1 MCVCCRNRGIFIEV
15 RGRYTIPNEGKS
27 SVMSA
32 AGRNWPILAAI
43 VAAILLAS
51 PLWSVAMPAM
61 PDYPAHLATFYLLMG
76 HASQYYAID
85 WTWVPNLASEAIVP
99 MMARILPLA
108 IAAKLFISATVIMWV
123 LGPAAIQRALYGRS
137 SASVLL
143 AAFFAYNVNFMW
155 GFLNYTFAM
164 GVAYLVFA
172 AWIATDGNRSLLRIL
187 GFTAAITAIYFC
199 HLFALATLLLMIGCY
214 ELSVFWR
221 GSATVPGIARRAAIL
236 AAIVLPAAVAFIV
249 LKPAGDGGKFAFDF
263 ADSLLDRYEAAIQYH
278 FDVPAYFLTG
288 TLIVVFI
295 AGAAT
300 RILRIDNRM
309 FGVLAAL
316 LLGTLFMP
324 EWAMGGWGVDLR
336 LPPVLGAIA
345 FAATDLRLPSR
356 QAIATGTVS
365 LIGLGFSALV
375 LAGNWQYYDARYRE
389 FRANAT
395 AIRPDARVL
404 TVLDGDSLGWSSDQ
418 PYWHMG
424 EYAVIDRAAAT
435 QLLFAT
441 RGQHVVRVNPPLEEY
456 VAETAEEGSPPD
468 ISELTDLAQNRAN
481 GDIDIETIFPYLM
494 RFQCHFD
501 QVLMVHGGG
510 TQSPVPPM
518 LKPRHEGSFY
528 TIYDIVHD
536 QRCTI

>member
-1 MCVCCRNRGIFIEV
+1 MKSEGAIRFPTRGNVGHVSRRPELADTCRPCSGHPASIAAMER
-15 RGRYTIPNEGKS
+15 RDASDARLSRS
-27 SVMSA
+27 SGNLLNA
-32 AGRNWPILAAI
+32 DGTRL
-43 VAAILLAS
+43 AILRDRLDLGAQPRIRS
-51 PLWSVAMPAM
+51 DRS
-61 PDYPAHLATFYLLMG
+61 
-76 HASQYYAID
+76 HARADRTSRGS
-85 WTWVPNLASEAIVP
+85 SET
-99 MMARILPLA
+99 LH
-108 IAAKLFISATVIMWV
+108 
-123 LGPAAIQRALYGRS
+123 QRDCRK
-137 SASVLL
+137 V
-143 AAFFAYNVNFMW
+143 

-172 AWIATDGNRSLLRIL
+172 AWIATDGKRSLLHIV
-187 GFTAAITAIYFC
+187 GFAFAITAIYFC

-214 ELSVFWR
+214 ELSILWR
-221 GSATVPGIARRAAIL
+221 GSTTASEIVRRAAAL
-236 AAIVLPAAVAFIV
+236 AAIILPAAIAFIA
-249 LKPAGDGGKFAFDF
+249 LKPAGEGGKLAFNF
-263 ADSLLDRYEAAIQYH
+263 ADSALDRYEAAIQYH
-278 FDVPAYFLTG
+278 FDVPAFFLTG
-288 TLIVVFI
+288 TLIVLFI
-295 AGAAT
+295 AGVAM
-300 RILRIDNRM
+300 RILRVDSRM
-309 FGVLAAL
+309 FGVLIAL
-316 LLGTLFMP
+316 LLGALFMP
-324 EWAMGGWGVDLR
+324 EWALGGWGVDLR

-356 QAIATGTVS
+356 TAIAAGAVA

-395 AIRPDARVL
+395 AIHSDARVL

-456 VAETAEEGSPPD
+456 VAETAQEGSPPD
-468 ISELTDLAQNRAN
+468 ISELTDLAQNRVN
-481 GDIDIETIFPYLM
+481 GDIDIETVFPYLM

-510 TQSPVPPM
+510 TRSPVPPM